1 MINPALLRPPLF
13 PQRHALQPQ
22 LTPLRRG
29 HARLARKRLLAV
41 FRDVLQEARVAQ
53 VDVGRDAQRSVVKV
67 RRTVRQNVLGPSE
80 RLQGVRGREL
90 GSDGACVECCDDVSG
105 LAAAGRAL
113 GVRIRYC
120 GLLEK
125 RDTLASSILS
135 ELNNL

>member
-1 MINPALLRPPLF
+1 MVHPALLCATLLPEW
-13 PQRHALQPQ
+13 HALQPK
-22 LTPLRRG
+22 LPTVRRR
-29 HARLARKRLLAV
+29 HRHLAREGLLEV
-41 FRDVLQEARVAQ
+41 LRHVLQEARVAQ